1 MPNLKAKIDGHNKK
15 IIENSPPLKSK
26 ILFLL
31 KIFCCSGKYE
41 NLKGICQTNFRQRY
55 ANHKKIF
62 KCGKNKKDTKLS
74 TDY

>member
-31 KIFCCSGKYE
+31 KIFCCSGKME
-41 NLKGICQTNFRQRY
+41 SAKLTLGNVMQIT
-55 ANHKKIF
+55 KKSF
-62 KCGKNKKDTKLS
+62 NAEKNKKDTKLS